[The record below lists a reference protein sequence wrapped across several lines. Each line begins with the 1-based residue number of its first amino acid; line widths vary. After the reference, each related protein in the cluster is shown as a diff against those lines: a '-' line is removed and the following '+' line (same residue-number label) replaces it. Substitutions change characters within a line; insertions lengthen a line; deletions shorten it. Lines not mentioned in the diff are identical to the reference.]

1 MNRFKVY
8 RFLVFWIFRLLFP
21 TKVINKERM
30 ETSGPIVVV
39 CNHMSF
45 VDPIMIFGYSPR
57 DVIFLG
63 KKELFENKFLGW
75 ALRLL
80 RVIPV
85 DRGHSDVD
93 AIKKILKA
101 LKSGEAVG
109 IFPEGKR
116 CEEGNLGE
124 FQTGAAMIAL
134 KGGADIQVMAYS
146 RKLKLFRRTKL
157 IVGPTIDLSGY
168 SGKRT
173 DHNAVAEVTEEIKY
187 EMQKLIDLASE

>member
-8 RFLVFWIFRLLFP
+8 RFFIFWIFKVLFP
-21 TKVINKERM
+21 TKVINKERLK
-30 ETSGPIVVV
+30 TSGPIVMV

-45 VDPIMIFGYSPR
+45 IDPIMIFGYSPR
-57 DVIFLG
+57 DVIFLA
-63 KKELFENKFLGW
+63 KKELFQNRLLGW
-75 ALRLL
+75 ALNLL

-85 DRGHSDVD
+85 DRGRSDVD

-116 CEEGNLGE
+116 CAEGALGE

-134 KGGADIQVMAYS
+134 KGGANIQVLAYS
-146 RKLKLFRRTKL
+146 RKIKLFRRTKL
-157 IVGPTIDLSGY
+157 IVGPTLDMSRY
-168 SGKRT
+168 AGKRT
-173 DHNAVAEVTEEIKY
+173 DHNDVSKVTEEIKH
-187 EMQKLIDLASE
+187 EMQKLIDSEK